1 MRFLFRELFKR
12 LRIRYIIL
20 ILVILIFLG
29 YISTFSKSTTS
40 MLSNEFPLDKSPNPQ
55 ATEHFIKAMEYK
67 NYILNL
73 HRFVNYD
80 NFLMKPLLTKMNQE
94 YEKGKSLLPKTSA
107 EDVYWYVILYRGI
120 YGIGGIPD
128 DYDMS
133 MAYKTTLTKEDYKKH
148 YEEIVDKIKRFAIN
162 DFNYDVPRV
171 TEYKFEFMDDLLSE
185 LFFSAI
191 GKLEN
196 FEEEMY
202 DGEHLKNLIDIYAI
216 YKNFSNKYLPLAKQ
230 KLSKEFH
237 IYNEIKFLY
246 KVIALKAYQ
255 NEQYELQIKKL
266 KDTIISINS
275 YTDINVSFKILKSAK
290 QDKNI
295 QFTIKRFEIPKKEIL
310 SIEILNLKYENK
322 NIMLNNALY
331 TLKTV
336 ELQDGYVIASV
347 LLKELNLLGKLKFYS
362 LEDCDG
368 YFKREIVIN

>member
-40 MLSNEFPLDKSPNPQ
+40 ILSNEFPLDKSPNPQ

-162 DFNYDVPRV
+162 DFNYDVPRI
-171 TEYKFEFMDDLLSE
+171 TNYKFEFMSNLLTE
-185 LFFSAI
+185 YDVAI
-191 GKLEN
+191 SLIRKLEN
-196 FEEEMY
+196 NFFGLAEY
-202 DGEHLKNLIDIYAI
+202 TKDLNDIYI
-216 YKNFSNKYLPLAKQ
+216 YYKHFRDKYLLLA
-230 KLSKEFH
+230 
-237 IYNEIKFLY
+237 N
-246 KVIALKAYQ
+246 
-255 NEQYELQIKKL
+255 
-266 KDTIISINS
+266 
-275 YTDINVSFKILKSAK
+275 K
-290 QDKNI
+290 QDKNNLVALHDEI
-295 QFTIKRFEIPKKEIL
+295 LFFLQFTTYIEYLQTNQIYCNNEKYIL
-310 SIEILNLKYENK
+310 
-322 NIMLNNALY
+322 
-331 TLKTV
+331 
-336 ELQDGYVIASV
+336 
-347 LLKELNLLGKLKFYS
+347 LLTKMKELKNSKTKEEKSLDNYLSNVFEKSSWLYKLTIALEKCPNLEKEAKEVL
-362 LEDCDG
+362 G
-368 YFKREIVIN
+368 YFHPKIKQRYEEYLIKNKWKE

>member
-20 ILVILIFLG
+20 ILVLSIPISYVFQYVVNVTLI
-29 YISTFSKSTTS
+29 SK
-40 MLSNEFPLDKSPNPQ
+40 NEFPLEKSPNPQ
-55 ATEHFIKAMEYK
+55 ATEHFIKAMEYR
-67 NYILNL
+67 NYISHIHN
-73 HRFVNYD
+73 FIDYD
-80 NFLMKPLLTKMNQE
+80 NFLMRPLFNKMNEE

-148 YEEIVDKIKRFAIN
+148 YEDIVNKIKRFAIN

-202 DGEHLKNLIDIYAI
+202 DGFYAI
-216 YKNFSNKYLPLAKQ
+216 TTNLEDDNV
-230 KLSKEFH
+230 
-237 IYNEIKFLY
+237 NEIIKVSERRWQIEECFRIMKSEFKARPAHVSTDTRIQGHFLTCY
-246 KVIALKAYQ
+246 LALVLYRYL
-255 NEQYELQIKKL
+255 E
-266 KDTIISINS
+266 
-275 YTDINVSFKILKSAK
+275 
-290 QDKNI
+290 
-295 QFTIKRFEIPKKEIL
+295 KRTG
-310 SIEILNLKYENK
+310 NK
-322 NIMLNNALY
+322 
-331 TLKTV
+331 TGQT
-336 ELQDGYVIASV
+336 S
-347 LLKELNLLGKLKFYS
+347 S
-362 LEDCDG
+362 
-368 YFKREIVIN
+368 

>member
-20 ILVILIFLG
+20 ILVLSIPISYVFQYVVNVTLI
-29 YISTFSKSTTS
+29 SK
-40 MLSNEFPLDKSPNPQ
+40 NEFPLEKSPNPQ
-55 ATEHFIKAMEYK
+55 ATEHFIKAMEYR
-67 NYILNL
+67 NYISHIHN
-73 HRFVNYD
+73 FIDYD
-80 NFLMKPLLTKMNQE
+80 NFLMKPLLTKMNEE

-148 YEEIVDKIKRFAIN
+148 YEDIVNKIKRFAIN

-255 NEQYELQIKKL
+255 NNNQSLNCFGNENLILIDRLKELSTSKDKDKAFKYIFDGNSWVLAIIKKL
-266 KDTIISINS
+266 RVCIN
-275 YTDINVSFKILKSAK
+275 LEK
-290 QDKNI
+290 QVNEIFIHFVDKN
-295 QFTIKRFEIPKKEIL
+295 
-310 SIEILNLKYENK
+310 KY
-322 NIMLNNALY
+322 
-331 TLKTV
+331 
-336 ELQDGYVIASV
+336 
-347 LLKELNLLGKLKFYS
+347 
-362 LEDCDG
+362 
-368 YFKREIVIN
+368 

>member
-73 HRFVNYD
+73 HRFVDYD
-80 NFLMKPLLTKMNQE
+80 NFLMRPLFNKMNEE

-128 DYDMS
+128 RRDMS
-133 MAYKTTLTKEDYKKH
+133 MAFKTTLTKEEYKKH

-171 TEYKFEFMDDLLSE
+171 TEYKFDFMIDLLNE
-185 LFFSAI
+185 LSLSAR

-196 FEEEMY
+196 YENEEKY
-202 DGEHLKNLIDIYAI
+202 DEEHLRNLIYIYPI
-216 YKNFSNKYLPLAKQ
+216 YKKFSNRYLPLAKQ
-230 KLSKEFH
+230 KLSKEFY
-237 IYNEIKFLY
+237 IYNEIRILY
-246 KVIALKAYQ
+246 EIIIIDAFQNNNKSLNCSDIKNKILLDRLK
-255 NEQYELQIKKL
+255 ELSMSKDKDEDLKYIFDGNGWVLAIIKKL
-266 KDTIISINS
+266 IYCPN
-275 YTDINVSFKILKSAK
+275 LKK
-290 QDKNI
+290 QADEIFIHFVDKN
-295 QFTIKRFEIPKKEIL
+295 K
-310 SIEILNLKYENK
+310 
-322 NIMLNNALY
+322 
-331 TLKTV
+331 
-336 ELQDGYVIASV
+336 D
-347 LLKELNLLGKLKFYS
+347 
-362 LEDCDG
+362 
-368 YFKREIVIN
+368 

>member
-128 DYDMS
+128 RRDMS
-133 MAYKTTLTKEDYKKH
+133 MAFKTTLTKEEYKKH

-171 TEYKFEFMDDLLSE
+171 TEYKFDFMIDLLNE
-185 LFFSAI
+185 LSLSAR

-196 FEEEMY
+196 YENEEKY
-202 DGEHLKNLIDIYAI
+202 DEEHLRNLIYIYPI
-216 YKNFSNKYLPLAKQ
+216 YKKFSNRYLPLAKQ
-230 KLSKEFH
+230 KLSKEFY
-237 IYNEIKFLY
+237 IYNEIRILY
-246 KVIALKAYQ
+246 EIIIIDAFQNNNKSLNCSDIKNKILLDRLK
-255 NEQYELQIKKL
+255 ELSMSKDKDEDLKYIFDGNGWVLAIIKKL
-266 KDTIISINS
+266 I
-275 YTDINVSFKILKSAK
+275 YC
-290 QDKNI
+290 
-295 QFTIKRFEIPKKEIL
+295 P
-310 SIEILNLKYENK
+310 NLKK
-322 NIMLNNALY
+322 QA
-331 TLKTV
+331 
-336 ELQDGYVIASV
+336 D
-347 LLKELNLLGKLKFYS
+347 
-362 LEDCDG
+362 
-368 YFKREIVIN
+368 EIFIHFVDRTKD